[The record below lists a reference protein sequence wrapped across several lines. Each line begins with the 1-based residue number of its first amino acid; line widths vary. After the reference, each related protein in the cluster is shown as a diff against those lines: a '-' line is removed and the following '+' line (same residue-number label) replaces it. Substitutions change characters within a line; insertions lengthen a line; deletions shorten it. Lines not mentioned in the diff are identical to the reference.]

1 MVWSQNKSKNGETK
15 LYFTCFFLLVM
26 NPCLDFTL
34 ECSKTK
40 MKKMNVQ
47 KWWNTILH
55 ELT

>member
-47 KWWNTILH
+47 KWWNTI
-55 ELT
+55 